1 MSFLSNKRPKAHTNK
16 LTHMKNE
23 TSPNPQTINR
33 SMSYDAVD
41 EMIQQHLND
50 IRQHDRSSE
59 SSSDAKTSARGKAIG
74 IVLVAL
80 GFLMPASAQTEIGWQ
95 GGTVYDFG
103 EVRQHKGPVAHTFV
117 FRNNGTAPFSV
128 TDVRTSCDCTSAA
141 SAGRLIQPRDT
152 AHVIVRFD
160 PSRADGPFHQRIVVY
175 TDSPARQNSLF
186 IKGTVK
192 PRKKQPSVI

>member
-1 MSFLSNKRPKAHTNK
+1 
-16 LTHMKNE
+16 MKNE
-23 TSPNPQTINR
+23 TRPNPQTINR

-50 IRQHDRSSE
+50 IRQHDRSPE
-59 SSSDAKTSARGKAIG
+59 EPSDTKTSGRGKAIG
-74 IVLVAL
+74 IVLAAL
-80 GFLMPASAQTEIGWQ
+80 GLFTPVCAQTEIGWQ

-117 FRNNGTAPFSV
+117 FKNNGAEPFSII
-128 TDVRTSCDCTSAA
+128 DIRTSCDCTSAA
-141 SAGRLIQPRDT
+141 SARRLIQPRDT
-152 AHVIVRFD
+152 AHVIVQFD
-160 PSRADGPFHQRIVVY
+160 PSRTEGRFHQRIVVY

-192 PRKKQPSVI
+192 PRKKQSSAI